1 MKPGSWNY
9 VIITDYLSA
18 CQIIRD
24 YFEAGKM
31 WKGTE
36 CRIFAAGGRA
46 YRLLVLLK
54 KEEEKRKKEEPSGF
68 SSSQKKKK
76 KKKGRAYCR
85 LLILSNPPAVQ
96 DCLCKA
102 SRMEQK
108 INKLDFVL
116 CSKNSRNLIVMLC
129 IQSVSLGAVKEKV
142 LSINNQTHACN
153 SPLQH
158 LKIWRE
164 MPPVGFSCLMLH
176 LYEWQEDVQQNIA
189 TRNIKE
195 SSFFFK

>member
-46 YRLLVLLK
+46 YRLLILSK
-54 KEEEKRKKEEPSGF
+54 KEKRKKEEPTAGF
-68 SSSQKKKK
+68 SSSQIRLQCRIVFAKQAGWSKKSIF
-76 KKKGRAYCR
+76 
-85 LLILSNPPAVQ
+85 LLALRVN
-96 DCLCKA
+96 
-102 SRMEQK
+102 
-108 INKLDFVL
+108 NKLDFVL

-176 LYEWQEDVQQNIA
+176 LYEWQEYIKQNIA
-189 TRNIKE
+189 TRNIKK
-195 SSFFFK
+195 SFFLIILF

>member
-108 INKLDFVL
+108 IYFLAGSPRKQQIRF
-116 CSKNSRNLIVMLC
+116 CSLFKKFSKI
-129 IQSVSLGAVKEKV
+129 SLSCCVFRV
-142 LSINNQTHACN
+142 CPWVQ
-153 SPLQH
+153 
-158 LKIWRE
+158 WRRKY
-164 MPPVGFSCLMLH
+164 F
-176 LYEWQEDVQQNIA
+176 
-189 TRNIKE
+189 R
-195 SSFFFK
+195 